1 MKHSLLTRDEKRAIT
16 FLLPGVLVTALL
28 IIYPLVYIVSMSFS
42 EDAMNMSGCQKS
54 GCVCSHIW
62 DGRGL
67 RPADTLKLE
76 HASCAVLLDSVQ
88 RERLE

>member
-42 EDAMNMSGCQKS
+42 EDAMNMSGFAGLTNYTLS
-54 GCVCSHIW
+54 LIHI
-62 DGRGL
+62 
-67 RPADTLKLE
+67 
-76 HASCAVLLDSVQ
+76 
-88 RERLE
+88 

>member
-42 EDAMNMSGCQKS
+42 EDAMNMSGFA
-54 GCVCSHIW
+54 
-62 DGRGL
+62 GL
-67 RPADTLKLE
+67 TN
-76 HASCAVLLDSVQ
+76 
-88 RERLE
+88 